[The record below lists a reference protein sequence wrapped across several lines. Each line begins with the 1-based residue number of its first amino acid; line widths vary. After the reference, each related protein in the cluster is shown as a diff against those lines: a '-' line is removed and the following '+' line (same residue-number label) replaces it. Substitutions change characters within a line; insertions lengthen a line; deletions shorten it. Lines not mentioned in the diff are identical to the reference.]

1 VFWQK
6 FLKFQVFRHLLVGVG
21 DVQVLYRSNRPP
33 AGPRI
38 FYPEKPRSGH
48 TLTMSALLFHLLKK
62 PSLTGA
68 VAPSSRYL
76 ASAMVRATG
85 EVKHV
90 VELGA
95 GTGPVTKELRSQ
107 LPNASLIAVEMQ
119 PSLAQQLRNRF
130 PGLDVRQNLAHEV
143 LDSLDY
149 TDPVAV
155 VSSLPFRSL
164 PKDMRE
170 VTVASIEH
178 LLRRV
183 PGSRL
188 VQFTYQPRAP
198 FEASSDFCWHKTCS
212 VWRNA
217 PPAGVWV
224 LQITPTT
231 KVAVDAGRRREWVEN
246 D

>member
-1 VFWQK
+1 
-6 FLKFQVFRHLLVGVG
+6 
-21 DVQVLYRSNRPP
+21 
-33 AGPRI
+33 
-38 FYPEKPRSGH
+38 
-48 TLTMSALLFHLLKK
+48 MSALLFHLLKK
-62 PSLTGA
+62 PALTGS
-68 VAPSSRYL
+68 VTPSSRYL

-85 EVKHV
+85 EVRHV

-95 GTGPVTKELRSQ
+95 GTGPLTKELRSR
-107 LPNASLIAVEMQ
+107 LPSASLIAVEIQ

-130 PGLDVRQNLAHEV
+130 PGLDVRQDLAHEV
-143 LDSLDY
+143 LDSLVY
-149 TDPVAV
+149 PDPVAV

-170 VTVASIEH
+170 RTVASIEQ

-198 FEASSDFCWHKTCS
+198 FEAPADFRWRKACS

-224 LQITPTT
+224 LQHLP
-231 KVAVDAGRRREWVEN
+231 AADLNG

>member
-1 VFWQK
+1 MPSTAFSPN
-6 FLKFQVFRHLLVGVG
+6 
-21 DVQVLYRSNRPP
+21 DECP
-33 AGPRI
+33 
-38 FYPEKPRSGH
+38 GH
-48 TLTMSALLFHLLKK
+48 TLPMSALLLHLLKK
-62 PSLTGA
+62 PNLTGA

-76 ASAMVRATG
+76 ASAMVRAAG
-85 EVKHV
+85 EVQHV

-95 GTGPVTKELRSQ
+95 GTGPVTKELRSR
-107 LPNASLIAVEMQ
+107 LPNASLIAVEIQ
-119 PSLAQQLRNRF
+119 PSLAQQLSNRF
-130 PGLDVRQNLAHEV
+130 PALDVRQDLAHEV
-143 LDSLDY
+143 LDGLVY
-149 TDPVAV
+149 PDPVAV

-170 VTVASIEH
+170 VTVASIER

-198 FEASSDFCWHKTCS
+198 FEASADFRWHKTCS

-224 LQITPTT
+224 LQSLPTT
-231 KVAVDAGRRREWVEN
+231 
-246 D
+246 

>member
-1 VFWQK
+1 MCFPFPNRHNAAGWL
-6 FLKFQVFRHLLVGVG
+6 LKLIGTH
-21 DVQVLYRSNRPP
+21 P
-33 AGPRI
+33 A
-38 FYPEKPRSGH
+38 H
-48 TLTMSALLFHLLKK
+48 TLPMPALLIHLLKK
-62 PSLTGA
+62 TALTGA
-68 VAPSSRYL
+68 VAPSSRFL

-95 GTGPVTKELRSQ
+95 GTGPVTKELRSR
-107 LPNASLIAVEMQ
+107 LPNASLIAVEIQ
-119 PSLAQQLRNRF
+119 PSLAQQLRNKF
-130 PGLDVRQNLAHEV
+130 PGLDVRQDLAHEV
-143 LDSLDY
+143 LDGLVY
-149 TDPVAV
+149 TDPVTV

-164 PKDMRE
+164 PKDMRDE
-170 VTVASIEH
+170 TVASIER

-198 FEASSDFCWHKTCS
+198 FEAPKGFQWNKTCS

-224 LQITPTT
+224 LQRMP
-231 KVAVDAGRRREWVEN
+231 AA
-246 D
+246 

>member
-1 VFWQK
+1 
-6 FLKFQVFRHLLVGVG
+6 
-21 DVQVLYRSNRPP
+21 
-33 AGPRI
+33 
-38 FYPEKPRSGH
+38 
-48 TLTMSALLFHLLKK
+48 MSAFLLHLLKT
-62 PSLTGA
+62 PTLTGA

-85 EVKHV
+85 EVHHV

-95 GTGPVTKELRSQ
+95 GTGPITKELRSR
-107 LPNASLIAVEMQ
+107 LPYASLVAVEMQ
-119 PSLAQQLRNRF
+119 PSLAQQLRNKF
-130 PGLDVRQNLAHEV
+130 SGLDVREDLAHEV
-143 LDSLDY
+143 LDGLVY
-149 TDPVAV
+149 PDPVAV

-164 PKDMRE
+164 PQDMRE
-170 VTVASIEH
+170 LTVASIER

-198 FEASSDFCWHKTCS
+198 FEAAADFRWHKTCS

-224 LQITPTT
+224 LQSLPTT
-231 KVAVDAGRRREWVEN
+231 
-246 D
+246 

>member
-1 VFWQK
+1 M
-6 FLKFQVFRHLLVGVG
+6 
-21 DVQVLYRSNRPP
+21 P
-33 AGPRI
+33 
-38 FYPEKPRSGH
+38 
-48 TLTMSALLFHLLKK
+48 ALLFHLLKK
-62 PSLTGA
+62 TALTGA
-68 VAPSSRYL
+68 VAPSSRFL

-85 EVKHV
+85 EVKHI

-95 GTGPVTKELRSQ
+95 GTGPVTKELRSR
-107 LPNASLIAVEMQ
+107 LPDASLIAVEMQ
-119 PSLAQQLRNRF
+119 PSLAQQLRNSF

-143 LDSLDY
+143 LDGLDY

-170 VTVASIEH
+170 VTVASIER

-183 PGSRL
+183 PGSKL

-198 FEASSDFCWHKTCS
+198 FEASADFQWKKTCS

-224 LQITPTT
+224 LQSLP
-231 KVAVDAGRRREWVEN
+231 AA
-246 D
+246 

>member
-1 VFWQK
+1 MCFP
-6 FLKFQVFRHLLVGVG
+6 FLHHPNGTVCLLKSMGTH
-21 DVQVLYRSNRPP
+21 P
-33 AGPRI
+33 A
-38 FYPEKPRSGH
+38 H
-48 TLTMSALLFHLLKK
+48 TLPMPAFLFHLLKK
-62 PSLTGA
+62 TALTGA
-68 VAPSSRYL
+68 VAPSSRFL

-85 EVKHV
+85 EARHV

-95 GTGPVTKELRSQ
+95 GTGPVTKELRSR
-107 LPNASLIAVEMQ
+107 LPNASLIAVEIQ
-119 PSLAQQLRNRF
+119 PGLAQQLRNKF
-130 PGLDVRQNLAHEV
+130 PGLDVRQDLAQAV
-143 LDSLDY
+143 LDGLVY

-164 PKDMRE
+164 PKDMRDE
-170 VTVASIEH
+170 TVASIER

-198 FEASSDFCWHKTCS
+198 FEASNDFQWRKTCS

-224 LQITPTT
+224 LQRVP
-231 KVAVDAGRRREWVEN
+231 AA
-246 D
+246 

>member
-1 VFWQK
+1 MCFP
-6 FLKFQVFRHLLVGVG
+6 FLSHHSATGWLLKSIGT
-21 DVQVLYRSNRPP
+21 RP
-33 AGPRI
+33 A
-38 FYPEKPRSGH
+38 H
-48 TLTMSALLFHLLKK
+48 TLPMPALLFHLLKK
-62 PSLTGA
+62 TALTGA
-68 VAPSSRYL
+68 VAPSSRFL

-85 EVKHV
+85 EVNHV

-107 LPNASLIAVEMQ
+107 LPDASLIAVEIQ
-119 PSLAQQLRNRF
+119 PSLAQQLRNKF
-130 PGLDVRQNLAHEV
+130 PGLDVRQDLAQAV
-143 LDSLDY
+143 LDGLVY

-164 PKDMRE
+164 PKDMRDE
-170 VTVASIEH
+170 TVASIER

-198 FEASSDFCWHKTCS
+198 FEASKDFQWSKTCS

-224 LQITPTT
+224 LQRVP
-231 KVAVDAGRRREWVEN
+231 AA
-246 D
+246 